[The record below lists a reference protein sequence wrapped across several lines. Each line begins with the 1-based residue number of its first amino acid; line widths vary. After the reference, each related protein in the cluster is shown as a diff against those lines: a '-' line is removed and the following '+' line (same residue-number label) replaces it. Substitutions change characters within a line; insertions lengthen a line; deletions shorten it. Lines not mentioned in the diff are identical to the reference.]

1 MRNTRKL
8 LLALLALAFLG
19 LVMAFIAGAFH
30 TKVAEVAGEPY
41 AIEGEDVIAS
51 LTATPVTAPI
61 PGTVNPTDETLIGSR
76 LLAAVTQVRVRAG
89 DSVKQGALLVELDD
103 VALRAALKQ
112 REQAAESAVAALE
125 EATRNRDRAVQ
136 LYENGNLSRADYDR
150 AMTNHRVATAE
161 AERAAQAADEA
172 RTQLSFTR
180 ITAPIDGRV
189 VERLIEPGDTAM
201 PGQPLLKL
209 FNPGRMRVEAIL
221 RESLIRYV
229 EPGNT
234 LTAHIDALGVSLD
247 SVVEEIVPTADPG
260 SRTFTIKSLL
270 PAVADLYPGMFA
282 RLAIPTGTRQRLL
295 VPVGAIQ
302 RSGQLRFVYVR
313 EGEDVQRRFVRV
325 GETYPGGVELV
336 SGVRPGEVVIVPA
349 EAAASA

>member
-1 MRNTRKL
+1 MRNAPKL
-8 LLALLALAFLG
+8 LLALVALAFLG
-19 LVMAFIAGAFH
+19 IVMAYIAGVFH
-30 TKVAEVAGEPY
+30 AKVEKVPGEPY
-41 AIEGEDVIAS
+41 DVDGEAVVAR
-51 LTATPVTAPI
+51 LTETPVTAPV

-76 LLAAVTQVRVRAG
+76 LLAAVTRVHVRAG
-89 DSVKQGALLVELDD
+89 DSVAQGDLLVELDD
-103 VALRAALKQ
+103 VALQAALKQ
-112 REQAAESAVAALE
+112 REQAADGADAALE

-136 LYENGNLSRADYDR
+136 LYEQGSLSRADYDR

-229 EPGNT
+229 EPGST
-234 LTAHIDALGVSLD
+234 LTAHIDALSLSLD

-270 PAVADLYPGMFA
+270 PAVPDLYPGMFA
-282 RLAIPTGTRQRLL
+282 RLDIPTGTRERLL
-295 VPVGAIQ
+295 VPAAAVQ

-313 EGEDVQRRFVRV
+313 AGDVVQRRFVRV

-336 SGVRPGEVVIVPA
+336 SGVNPNELVIVPPA
-349 EAAASA
+349 PG